1 VLNLPSNCC
10 SLNSKESA
18 VKPPS
23 FAFLSQAPYH
33 SRSTSLPPAESRRTM
48 PNSTPD
54 PNLESILGSNFIE
67 IPELSIASLSDT
79 GLSELDKELEKLKE
93 LDKLEEMNC
102 LDDLTAMAELTEML
116 EREDPRPSVKVD
128 SKVEH
133 PKVELRVASKE
144 VGRATEISENLK
156 IPAQPIQ
163 EPTTKNISLSQPPMN
178 HQGIYISSRGTMK
191 QQITEPELDN
201 IMLGSVAKI
210 KVIGVGGG
218 GGNAV
223 NRMIASE
230 LSGVEFWS
238 FNTDAQAL
246 LQSSSPRRFQMGQ
259 KVTRGLGAGGNPAMG
274 QKAAE
279 ESRDDIARAIEGAD
293 LVFIT
298 AGMGGGTGT
307 GAAPIIAEVAKEA
320 GALTVGV
327 VTKPFS
333 FEGRRRTQQAE
344 EGAEALQSRV
354 DTLIVIPNDKLL
366 SVVPEHTPV
375 QEAFRI
381 ADDVLRQGV
390 QGISDI
396 ITIPGL
402 VNVDFA
408 DIRAVMADAGSAL
421 MGIGLGQGK
430 SRAREAAMTAIS
442 SPLLESSIEGASGVV
457 FNITGGDDLTL
468 HEVNAAAEI
477 IYEVVDPNANIIF
490 GAVIDSRLENEVRI
504 TVIATG
510 FSQRSTQVQPSKKPG
525 IVVPRNATSAIAT
538 ELRGD
543 GMRSNPEI
551 PDFLQR
557 RRPTK

>member
-1 VLNLPSNCC
+1 
-10 SLNSKESA
+10 
-18 VKPPS
+18 
-23 FAFLSQAPYH
+23 
-33 SRSTSLPPAESRRTM
+33 M
-48 PNSTPD
+48 PNSD
-54 PNLESILGSNFIE
+54 PNSNLELKLGSNSIE
-67 IPELSIASLSDT
+67 IPELSMT
-79 GLSELDKELEKLKE
+79 TLSEIDLSE
-93 LDKLEEMNC
+93 LDKLEEMDC

-116 EREDPRPSVKVD
+116 ERQDAAPQLPNKVES
-128 SKVEH
+128 SKVESNKEETRASEVT
-133 PKVELRVASKE
+133 KVKSQAVQ
-144 VGRATEISENLK
+144 T
-156 IPAQPIQ
+156 Q
-163 EPTTKNISLSQPPMN
+163 ETPSKNISLSQPPMN
-178 HQGIYISSRGTMK
+178 HQGIYISSSRGNMK
-191 QQITEPELDN
+191 QQMNTEPELDN

-246 LQSSSPRRFQMGQ
+246 LQSSSPHRFQMGQ

-381 ADDVLRQGV
+381 ADDVLRQAV

-510 FSQRSTQVQPSKKPG
+510 FSHRSTQVQPIKKPG
-525 IVVPRNATSAIAT
+525 IVIPRANAYTAIAPD
-538 ELRGD
+538 LRGD
-543 GMRSNPEI
+543 GIRSNPEI